1 MGIKSSTLWKVK
13 HKKEMGGGGRLE
25 KRIRE
30 EITLDV
36 YFIEENMTATARTT
50 VKIKGQEP
58 VIPRYWILTDPN
70 TLQKYNNGWS
80 KAWSC
85 LISCEAG

>member
-1 MGIKSSTLWKVK
+1 M
-13 HKKEMGGGGRLE
+13 GGGRLE

-36 YFIEENMTATARTT
+36 YFTEENMTATARTT

-58 VIPRYWILTDPN
+58 VIPRY
-70 TLQKYNNGWS
+70 
-80 KAWSC
+80 
-85 LISCEAG
+85 

>member
-1 MGIKSSTLWKVK
+1 MDSNLIDGNKINSLRSKTQ
-13 HKKEMGGGGRLE
+13 EGNGGRLE

-58 VIPRYWILTDPN
+58 VIPRY
-70 TLQKYNNGWS
+70 
-80 KAWSC
+80 
-85 LISCEAG
+85 